1 MGRYRDRLVFID
13 ADTAALLP
21 EHRRAQL
28 RARMA
33 AGSDWHDDDLVFC
46 QPDGPWNQDH
56 VSRRFKRLAVQA
68 GLPQVKLHEGGR
80 HTGNNHPL
88 RQAHLAAAAQVAGLV
103 DKAGP

>member
-1 MGRYRDRLVFID
+1 
-13 ADTAALLP
+13 
-21 EHRRAQL
+21 
-28 RARMA
+28 
-33 AGSDWHDDDLVFC
+33 
-46 QPDGPWNQDH
+46 